1 MFRLVSFV
9 SLILF
14 GVVNTACAN
23 PVAVPNSE
31 PLITTRQLF
40 FGGLSMATM
49 ITLGGLIISLI
60 LIGNADGEKIKN
72 KVLCF
77 ATWFLFFCNFLICSY
92 GFFVPTVK
100 IHVDTLALISLISVL
115 VELFF
120 LRISIKIKER
130 NEYNLIFE
138 KTSMIFISIV
148 YILFFI
154 LWFYI
159 KLSM

>member
-1 MFRLVSFV
+1 MKK
-9 SLILF
+9 
-14 GVVNTACAN
+14 VVLKIKQPNWAMNSSESWDNTEWSIYN
-23 PVAVPNSE
+23 
-31 PLITTRQLF
+31 
-40 FGGLSMATM
+40 
-49 ITLGGLIISLI
+49 ITLGRLIISLI
-60 LIGNADGEKIKN
+60 LICNADGEKIKN

-138 KTSMIFISIV
+138 KTSMIFISVV
-148 YILFFI
+148 YVLFFI
-154 LWFYI
+154 LWIYN
-159 KLSM
+159 